1 MSKIY
6 RAVILVADKFVPSK
20 LRPLWEHEAG
30 EKKIKIYYEYIKC
43 YASKLRFKLIGNF
56 THRS

>member
-30 EKKIKIYYEYIKC
+30 EKKIKFLRIY
-43 YASKLRFKLIGNF
+43 
-56 THRS
+56 